1 MSGPNSNPEIG
12 QQDYRT
18 PGALLEAI
26 QRRLGIPYF
35 SWDLACQEHNCV
47 GREGGYMWPDM
58 DALKEDWS
66 LIAELGWAYCNPP
79 FAQSSA
85 FCRLASRTPGLR
97 AVFVVPVA
105 IGTHWWRQ
113 YVHNKAEVLG
123 VGRMVFNL
131 PDGTPVLGKNGKPQG
146 INRDV
151 AILVYGAAAHT
162 TQGYYALEDWRT
174 W

>member
-18 PGALLEAI
+18 PGALLEVI

-113 YVHNKAEVLG
+113 YVHRQASVLG

-151 AILVYGAAAHT
+151 SILVYGDLART
-162 TQGYYALEDWRT
+162 LPEYALEDWRT